1 MDAVIAEKIEA
12 VRKEQAKLPL
22 LVRTQGKGFF
32 DAVIAALEAMAQRV
46 GQ

>member
-1 MDAVIAEKIEA
+1 MDAVIAEKLDN
-12 VRKEQAKLPL
+12 VRKEQARLPL

-32 DAVIAALEAMAQRV
+32 DAVTAVLEELAKRA

>member
-1 MDAVIAEKIEA
+1 VIREKIEA
-12 VRKEQAKLPL
+12 VRNEQAKLPL

-32 DAVIAALEAMAQRV
+32 DAVVNVLEELAKRA

>member
-1 MDAVIAEKIEA
+1 MDDALKRAIEK
-12 VRKEQAKLPL
+12 VRNEQAKLPL

-32 DAVIAALEAMAQRV
+32 DAVIAALVAMAERA